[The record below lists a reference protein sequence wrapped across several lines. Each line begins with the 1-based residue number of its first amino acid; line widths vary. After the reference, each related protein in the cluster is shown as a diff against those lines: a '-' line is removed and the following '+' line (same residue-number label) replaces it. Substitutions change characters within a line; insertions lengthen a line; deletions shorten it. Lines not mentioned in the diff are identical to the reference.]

1 MSPLR
6 AALIL
11 CSVLALSACG
21 SSSKSSQPA
30 ETQPADTQPSIRV
43 PPAIEAID
51 EPAQDAGFKM
61 PPDDMDSSTIYLC
74 SGEGSTT
81 VPDEDCKPSPDQAE
95 KFRRVEEEFEQAVQ
109 PAKGTEPR
117 AIARLRL
124 TARGPTARARLI
136 AWRNQFDKVC
146 IETEVENQDSG
157 SSDGPSGPCVP
168 ESHCK
173 EICLG
178 LSGDGSGSALRYLL
192 SGIVAS
198 EADTVRMTLDDG
210 RVVEYRLAGPIV
222 PGFDEYRVFMLDLGR
237 DLEQRLELRRGDKTI
252 AEEKRSPVEIRM
264 MRCDEDFPPVLPT
277 QYSQGRR
284 SQLDDCVKKA
294 GSQ

>member
-1 MSPLR
+1 MSPVR

-30 ETQPADTQPSIRV
+30 ETQPADTQPSISV
-43 PPAIEAID
+43 PPEIEAID
-51 EPAQDAGFKM
+51 EPAPDAGFKM
-61 PPDDMDSSTIYLC
+61 PPDDVGSSSTLC
-74 SGEGSTT
+74 LGDCPPT
-81 VPDEDCKPSPDQAE
+81 PDHAE
-95 KFRRVEEEFEQAVQ
+95 KFRRMEEEFEQAVQ

-124 TARGPTARARLI
+124 TARGPTARARLV
-136 AWRNQFDKVC
+136 AWRNQSDKVC
-146 IETEVENQDSG
+146 IETEVEDQDSG

-210 RVVEYRLAGPIV
+210 RVVEYRLGGPIV

-237 DLEQRLELRRGDKTI
+237 DLDQRLELRRGDKTI

-277 QYSQGRR
+277 QDSQGRR